1 MGQVSDWTTEKSV
14 NLFTHTH
21 THTHPKM
28 IDMGFKPRLITF
40 YFFFFPLDSKDN
52 TNPLEC
58 LLKILILTTTHALSM

>member
-14 NLFTHTH
+14 NLFTHTHTH

-40 YFFFFPLDSKDN
+40 YFFFSSRLQG
-52 TNPLEC
+52 
-58 LLKILILTTTHALSM
+58 